1 MLPVSTACYKLSVK
15 NAVRLQFLF
24 YILQETNGI
33 FKGLLREK
41 EVLFARLSEYIC
53 IAEKSVIEIQVTPA

>member
-1 MLPVSTACYKLSVK
+1 MLPVSTACHKLCVK

-53 IAEKSVIEIQVTPA
+53 IAEKM